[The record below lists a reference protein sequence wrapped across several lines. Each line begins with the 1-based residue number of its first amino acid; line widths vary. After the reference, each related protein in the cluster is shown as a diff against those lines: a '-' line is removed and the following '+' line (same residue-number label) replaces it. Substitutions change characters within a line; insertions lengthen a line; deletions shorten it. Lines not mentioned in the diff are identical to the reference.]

1 MKKTNAL
8 INAAIAVLFVGVL
21 LYLGVY
27 LIRSFNNGY
36 VTAKAI
42 YVELQESGQAQG
54 LIVRNETVL
63 FSGKPYVDILAED
76 GKNVAVGEVI
86 ATATDTETSMADA
99 ARIHELE
106 MEISR
111 AETMADT
118 TVSSG
123 NDEAVASA
131 LYDLSAAVARGDI
144 PQIYSPEV
152 TIASLLFRNGEQRV
166 DDAQLREMKAELS
179 QLKAQAVSGV
189 TAVSSPAAG
198 LFTTAVDGYENLTQS
213 MLSELTPDSLRN
225 LAQQREETE
234 GYLGKI
240 VTGAQWYFAVL
251 VSEKD
256 AERLSLSETATLDLG
271 KYASGTVEAVVMHI
285 SHPQNG
291 VCAVVFKCRTA
302 MAETL
307 SLRELTA
314 EIVYERTSGLRVPT
328 KAVHVDD
335 NGNTFVYV
343 LSSLQVEKKTVDI
356 LVNAGDYYIVDEG
369 SSVDSLRAGNE
380 IVVSGRNVRE
390 GLLPN

>member
-1 MKKTNAL
+1 MKKTNTL
-8 INAAIAVLFVGVL
+8 INAAIAVLFFGVL

-36 VTAKAI
+36 VTAEAV

-54 LIVRNETVL
+54 LIIRNETLL
-63 FSGKPYVDILAED
+63 FSGKPYVDILVED
-76 GKNVAVGEVI
+76 GKNVAVGQVI
-86 ATATDTETSMADA
+86 ANTTDTQTSMSDA

-118 TVSSG
+118 TAAG
-123 NDEAVASA
+123 NDETIVSA
-131 LYDLSAAVARGDI
+131 LYDLSAAVVRGDI
-144 PQIYSPEV
+144 PQIYPPEV
-152 TIASLLFRNGEQRV
+152 TIASLLFQNGKEHI

-179 QLKAQAVSGV
+179 RLKAQAASGI
-189 TAVSSPAAG
+189 TAVSSPIAG
-198 LFTTAVDGYENLTQS
+198 LFTTAVDGYENLTGD
-213 MLSELTPDSLRN
+213 MLNELTPDSLRQ
-225 LAQQREETE
+225 LAQQQEDTE
-234 GYLGKI
+234 GYLGKV

-256 AERLSLSETATLDLG
+256 AERLTLSETATLDLG
-271 KYASGTVEAVVMHI
+271 KYASGMVEAVVTHI

-314 EIVYERTSGLRVPT
+314 EIVYERISGLRVPT
-328 KAVHVDD
+328 KAIHVDD
-335 NGNTFVYV
+335 NGNPFVYV
-343 LSSLQVEKKTVDI
+343 LSSLQVEKKMVDI
-356 LVNAGDYYIVDEG
+356 LVNTGEYYIVEEG

-380 IVVSGRNVRE
+380 IVVSGRNIRE

>member
-111 AETMADT
+111 AETMAGT

-123 NDEAVASA
+123 NDEAVVSA

-179 QLKAQAVSGV
+179 QLKAQAASGV

-271 KYASGTVEAVVMHI
+271 KYASGTVDAVVTHI

-335 NGNTFVYV
+335 NGDTFVYV

-380 IVVSGRNVRE
+380 IVVSGRNIRE

>member
-8 INAAIAVLFVGVL
+8 INAAIAVIFLGVL

-36 VTAKAI
+36 VTAEAI

-54 LIVRNETVL
+54 LIIRNETLL

-76 GKNVAVGEVI
+76 GKNVAVGQVI
-86 ATATDTETSMADA
+86 ANATDTETSMSDA

-111 AETMADT
+111 AETMVDT
-118 TVSSG
+118 TAAG
-123 NDEAVASA
+123 NEDAIVSA
-131 LYDLSAAVARGDI
+131 LYDLSAAVVRGDI
-144 PQIYSPEV
+144 PQIYPPEV
-152 TIASLLFRNGEQRV
+152 TIASLLFQDGKEHI
-166 DDAQLREMKAELS
+166 DDTQLREMKAELS
-179 QLKAQAVSGV
+179 QLKAHATSEI
-189 TAVSSPAAG
+189 TAISSPIAG
-198 LFTTAVDGYENLTQS
+198 LFTTAVDGYENLTEA
-213 MLSELTPDSLRN
+213 MLRELTPDSLRQ
-225 LAQQREETE
+225 LAQQQEDTE
-234 GYLGKI
+234 GCLGKV

-256 AERLSLSETATLDLG
+256 AERLTLSETATLDLG
-271 KYASGTVEAVVMHI
+271 KYASGTVDAVVTHI

-314 EIVYERTSGLRVPT
+314 EIVYERISGLRVPT
-328 KAVHVDD
+328 KAIHVDD

-343 LSSLQVEKKTVDI
+343 LSSLQVEKKMVDI
-356 LVNAGDYYIVDEG
+356 LVNTGEYYIVAEG
-369 SSVDSLRAGNE
+369 TSVDSLRAGNE
-380 IVVSGRNVRE
+380 IVVSGRNIRE